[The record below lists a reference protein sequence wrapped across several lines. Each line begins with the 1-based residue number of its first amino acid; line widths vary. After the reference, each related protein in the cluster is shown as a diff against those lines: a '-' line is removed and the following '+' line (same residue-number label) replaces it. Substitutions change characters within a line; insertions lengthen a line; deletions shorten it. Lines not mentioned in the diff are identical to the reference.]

1 MAPRHGT
8 TTEYELLTGT
18 FRDRESAERA
28 YDSLLG
34 RGYRKDE
41 INVLMS
47 DDTRKRYFGDRKDIK
62 DDLGT
67 KAAEGGL
74 TGAAVGGTVGAIAG
88 ALAMAGT
95 LAIPGVGIVLA
106 GPLAAA
112 LAGLGAGAATGGLV
126 GTLIGAGIP
135 EDQAKIYESD
145 IKSGGVVV
153 AVRPRSEEDAA
164 YFEREWRG
172 KGEVRMPPRYS

>member
-8 TTEYELLTGT
+8 ATEYELLTAT

-28 YDSLLG
+28 YDALLR
-34 RGYRKDE
+34 RGYSKDE
-41 INVLMS
+41 INVLMT
-47 DDTRKRYFGDRKDIK
+47 DETRKRYFADRKDK

-88 ALAMAGT
+88 VLALAGT

-112 LAGLGAGAATGGLV
+112 LAGLGAGAATGGLI

-135 EDQAKIYESD
+135 EEHAKVYEAEL
-145 IKSGGVVV
+145 KKGGIIV
-153 AVRPRSEEDAA
+153 AFRPRSDEDAT
-164 YFEREWRG
+164 YFEGEWRG
-172 KGEVRMPPRYS
+172 KGEVRLPPRYN

>member
-1 MAPRHGT
+1 MG
-8 TTEYELLTGT
+8 
-18 FRDRESAERA
+18 
-28 YDSLLG
+28 
-34 RGYRKDE
+34 
-41 INVLMS
+41 
-47 DDTRKRYFGDRKDIK
+47 
-62 DDLGT
+62 
-67 KAAEGGL
+67 AEGGL

-112 LAGLGAGAATGGLV
+112 LAGLGAGAAAGGLV

-135 EDQAKIYESD
+135 EEHAKLYEAD
-145 IKSGGVVV
+145 LKNGGILV
-153 AVRPRSEEDAA
+153 AVKPRSEEDAA

-172 KGEVRMPPRYS
+172 KGEVRLPHRNFQRNRRQLTGMIAVR

>member
-28 YDSLLG
+28 YDSLLR
-34 RGYRKDE
+34 RGYSKDE

-47 DDTRKRYFGDRKDIK
+47 DETRTRYFADRTK

-74 TGAAVGGTVGAIAG
+74 AGAAVGGTVGAIAG

-106 GPLAAA
+106 GPVAAA

-135 EDQAKIYESD
+135 EDQAKAYESD
-145 IKSGGVVV
+145 LKSGGILV
-153 AVRPRSEEDAA
+153 AVRPRSDEDAT

-172 KGEVRMPPRYS
+172 KGEVRLPPRYM

>member
-1 MAPRHGT
+1 MTPKHGT
-8 TTEYELLTGT
+8 STEYELLTGT

-28 YDSLLG
+28 YDALVR
-34 RGYRKDE
+34 RGYSNDE

-47 DDTRKRYFGDRKDIK
+47 DQTRKRYFSDKKDK
-62 DDLGT
+62 TELGS

-74 TGAAVGGTVGAIAG
+74 AGAAVGGTVGAIAG
-88 ALAMAGT
+88 VLAMAGT
-95 LAIPGVGIVLA
+95 LAIPGIGIVLA

-135 EDQAKIYESD
+135 EEQAKVYESD
-145 IKSGGVVV
+145 IKSGGILVGVK
-153 AVRPRSEEDAA
+153 PRSDDDAS
-164 YFEREWRG
+164 YFEKEWRG
-172 KGEVRMPPRYS
+172 RGEVRYPRTHM

>member
-28 YDSLLG
+28 YDSLLR
-34 RGYRKDE
+34 RGYTRDE

-47 DDTRKRYFGDRKDIK
+47 DDTRKRYFADRKDK

-135 EDQAKIYESD
+135 EDQAKFYEAD
-145 IKSGGVVV
+145 LKKGGILV
-153 AVRPRSEEDAA
+153 AVRPRSDEDAA

-172 KGEVRMPPRYS
+172 TGEVRLPPRHS